1 MAVQQV
7 FDGEVVFITG
17 AASGIGAQAARKL
30 AAAGARVAIADIDLD
45 RAKALAKELGGIGN
59 GAEAVMVDVGQPS
72 TIENAVNH
80 VVKVFGG
87 LKFAVN
93 CAAIT
98 VPRVPLHECSL
109 EAWRRVHAV
118 NLDGT
123 FYSMRF
129 EVPAI
134 LAQGGGAI
142 VNIASIAG
150 IVAVAGAAAYTA
162 GKHAVVGL
170 TKAAALDYAERGIRI
185 NAVAPGYIDTPLLRD
200 RGPAEREEIARRHPL
215 GRMGHPGEIADAIV
229 FLLSPSASFVTGSC
243 LMADGGYSAR

>member
-45 RAKALAKELGGIGN
+45 RAEALAKELGGIGN

-72 TIENAVNH
+72 TIENAANH
-80 VVKVFGG
+80 IAKVFGG
-87 LKFAVN
+87 LKYAVN
-93 CAAIT
+93 CAGIT

-109 EAWRRVHAV
+109 EAWRRVQTV

-129 EVPAI
+129 EIPAI

-162 GKHAVVGL
+162 CKHAVVGL

-185 NAVAPGYIDTPLLRD
+185 NAVAPGYIDTPLLGD

-229 FLLSPSASFVTGSC
+229 FLLSPCASFLTGSC

>member
-1 MAVQQV
+1 MAVQQT
-7 FDGEVVFITG
+7 FDGDVVFITG

-45 RAKALAKELGGIGN
+45 RAKALAKELCGIGN

-72 TIENAVNH
+72 AIENAVNH

-123 FYSMRF
+123 FYSCVSRSRQF
-129 EVPAI
+129 
-134 LAQGGGAI
+134 LRRGA
-142 VNIASIAG
+142 G
-150 IVAVAGAAAYTA
+150 
-162 GKHAVVGL
+162 
-170 TKAAALDYAERGIRI
+170 
-185 NAVAPGYIDTPLLRD
+185 PL
-200 RGPAEREEIARRHPL
+200 
-215 GRMGHPGEIADAIV
+215 
-229 FLLSPSASFVTGSC
+229 
-243 LMADGGYSAR
+243 